1 MRARN
6 KPNKLIVLF
15 TALAGLSVASPTR
28 AAYTISIQQV
38 GINVVA
44 KGTGSLNLGS
54 FTLDSNDSQS
64 GFIYPP
70 TAQVGVGSGDTSY
83 YLSGPVSGPSNFGNG
98 SLAFASLNDGGFVSF
113 FYGASS
119 SVFETPFNY
128 ASGADLGTSS
138 SVYANSTFA
147 SLGITP
153 GKYVYN
159 FGTGATA
166 DSFTIQIGAL
176 SGAVPEPATWT
187 MMLLAFMGIGMTL
200 RRSKRHAGAV
210 ALIA

>member
-128 ASGADLGTSS
+128 ASGAGLGTSS

-176 SGAVPEPATWT
+176 SNAVPEPATWT
-187 MMLLAFMGIGMTL
+187 MMLLAFMGIGMMV
-200 RRSKRHAGAV
+200 RRSKRCAAAV